1 MGEPQRTWDKIAIAG
16 DPLKLRV
23 LEFEVDPRA
32 TALLIIDMQ
41 KYNCIPDIAWGK
53 LLLEMAP
60 EEGKYWFS
68 RLKGIVI
75 PDIQR
80 LLTFFRN
87 NKLRVCFAC
96 FGPLTPDGS
105 DLKPSRRLTPHQKW
119 AQAAGSDH
127 LWCPGTLEH
136 EVIDELAP
144 KAGEMVF
151 DKNTSSPFNS
161 TNIDQILRN
170 MGIDSLVITGVA
182 TNSCVE
188 TTARDASDRGYDCL
202 LVEDGCC
209 ARSQDRHDMTLRTFT
224 SIFGKVMDTAEVI
237 GYLRDRL

>member
-1 MGEPQRTWDKIAIAG
+1 MAETGKIWDEIARDG
-16 DPLKLRV
+16 DPLKLRL
-23 LEFEVDPRA
+23 LEFDIEPRS
-32 TALLIIDMQ
+32 TALLIVDMQ

-53 LLLEMAP
+53 VMLETVPA
-60 EEGKYWFS
+60 EGKYWFS
-68 RLKGIVI
+68 RLESTVI
-75 PDIQR
+75 PNIQR
-80 LLTFFRN
+80 LLTFFREN
-87 NKLRVCFAC
+87 SLRVCFAS

-105 DLKPSRRLTPHQKW
+105 DLKPSRRLIPHQRW

-127 LWCPGTLEH
+127 LWCPGTPEH

-144 KAGEMVF
+144 QAGEIVF

-170 MGIDSLVITGVA
+170 MGIESLVIVGVA

-188 TTARDASDRGYDCL
+188 TTARDASDRGYDCI

-209 ARSQDRHDMTLRTFT
+209 ARSQDRHDMTMRTFAG
-224 SIFGKVMDTAEVI
+224 IFGKVMRTEEAI
-237 GYLRDRL
+237 GYLQNRL